1 MAVRFNSIDH
11 IRSFRS
17 VSLTF
22 GFVRRKIF
30 ALATPVMDNRTAMRP
45 PRPVHFQP
53 LRAVSAFL
61 LGAIAF
67 LPFAE
72 ATPSQADVV
81 LRNAVIIDGSG
92 GPAVRGDV
100 AISGDRIVAVGSV
113 PFSAPTEIDLQGRIL
128 APGFIDVHTHVEDLA
143 DVPAAEN
150 FIRMGVTTLVTGNC
164 GGSALD
170 VAEFFRELEAARPS
184 LNLATLIGHNTVRA
198 QVMGGSFARPPT
210 AAELDQMRTLV
221 AAGMRD
227 GAVGLSTGLIYLPGT
242 FARTEEIV
250 ALAKVAAESGGLY
263 ASHMRYE
270 NARILEAIEEAL
282 TIGRAAGTPVQISHI
297 KLSTPAAWGLTQPV
311 IERLDR
317 ARAEGIQ
324 VAHDQYLYTASST
337 SLGTTIPDF
346 AREGGRGRLRERLD
360 DPAERDRIRAE
371 MKATLQRGQRSDYT
385 YAVIANFTEDPS
397 LNGMSVPEAA
407 RKLYGSDSLEAQLD
421 TILQVELRGGASA
434 VFHGMSEPNL
444 REFLTLPLTM
454 IASDSGARRL
464 GVGVPH
470 PRGYGNNVRFLAH
483 YVRDERLMS
492 LEEAVR
498 RMTDLPARQFPLG
511 QRGLIRV
518 GFVADLVSFDLDRLA
533 TQSTFRD
540 PHHYAEGMDHVIVA
554 GQFVIRDGTLTGH
567 RPGRTVRREARI
579 LPTP

>member
-1 MAVRFNSIDH
+1 M
-11 IRSFRS
+11 
-17 VSLTF
+17 VSLLLLAD
-22 GFVRRKIF
+22 VRRILIF
-30 ALATPVMDNRTAMRP
+30 AFVAGVIMA
-45 PRPVHFQP
+45 
-53 LRAVSAFL
+53 
-61 LGAIAF
+61 
-67 LPFAE
+67 LPCRLPAAPAHGE
-72 ATPSQADVV
+72 TIHGADVV
-81 LRNAVIIDGSG
+81 LRNAMVIDGSG

-100 AISGDRIVAVGSV
+100 AIAGDRIVAVGAV
-113 PFSAPTEIDLQGRIL
+113 PFSAAAEVDLGGRIL

-143 DVPAAEN
+143 EVPLAEN

-170 VAEFFRELEAARPS
+170 VAGFFKELEAARPS

-210 AAELDQMRTLV
+210 AVELDQMRTLV

-242 FARTEEIV
+242 FARTDEIV
-250 ALAKVAAESGGLY
+250 ALARVAAASGGLY

-282 TIGRAAGTPVQISHI
+282 TIGRTAGMPVQISHL
-297 KLSTPAAWGLTQPV
+297 KLSSPAAWGLAQPV
-311 IERLDR
+311 IERLAR
-317 ARAEGIQ
+317 ARADGIH

-337 SLGTTIPDF
+337 SLGTTIPDS
-346 AREGGRGRLRERLD
+346 AREGGRDRLRERLD
-360 DPAERDRIRAE
+360 DPAGRERIRAE
-371 MKATLQRGQRSDYT
+371 MKATLRRGQRTDFA
-385 YAVIANFTEDPS
+385 YAVIANCAADPS
-397 LNGMSVPEAA
+397 LNGLSVPEAA
-407 RKLYGSDSLEAQLD
+407 RRLSGSDTLEAQLD
-421 TILQVELRGGASA
+421 AILQIELRGGASA

-444 REFLTLPLTM
+444 REFLALPLTM
-454 IASDSGARRL
+454 IASDAGARRF
-464 GVGVPH
+464 GEGVPH

-492 LEEAVR
+492 VEEAVR

-511 QRGLIRV
+511 QRGLIRP
-518 GFVADLVSFDLDRLA
+518 GFIADLVVFDLARLA

-554 GQFVIRDGTLTGH
+554 GQFVIRDGALTGV
-567 RPGRTVRREARI
+567 RPGRIVRREARV
-579 LPTP
+579 LPMP

>member
-1 MAVRFNSIDH
+1 
-11 IRSFRS
+11 
-17 VSLTF
+17 
-22 GFVRRKIF
+22 
-30 ALATPVMDNRTAMRP
+30 MDNRTAMRP

-360 DPAERDRIRAE
+360 DPAARDRIRAE

-421 TILQVELRGGASA
+421 TIQSITRVEKM
-434 VFHGMSEPNL
+434 VEKC
-444 REFLTLPLTM
+444 
-454 IASDSGARRL
+454 
-464 GVGVPH
+464 
-470 PRGYGNNVRFLAH
+470 PR
-483 YVRDERLMS
+483 
-492 LEEAVR
+492 
-498 RMTDLPARQFPLG
+498 Q
-511 QRGLIRV
+511 Q
-518 GFVADLVSFDLDRLA
+518 
-533 TQSTFRD
+533 
-540 PHHYAEGMDHVIVA
+540 
-554 GQFVIRDGTLTGH
+554 
-567 RPGRTVRREARI
+567 
-579 LPTP
+579 

>member
-1 MAVRFNSIDH
+1 MPVSRSVRFSP
-11 IRSFRS
+11 R
-17 VSLTF
+17 
-22 GFVRRKIF
+22 F
-30 ALATPVMDNRTAMRP
+30 AVAALFWCAASYLPV
-45 PRPVHFQP
+45 
-53 LRAVSAFL
+53 
-61 LGAIAF
+61 
-67 LPFAE
+67 AE
-72 ATPSQADVV
+72 AAPARADVV

-92 GPAVRGDV
+92 APAIRGDV

-113 PFSAPTEIDLQGRIL
+113 PFSAPTEVDLRGRIL

-143 DVPAAEN
+143 EVPAAEN

-170 VAEFFRELEAARPS
+170 VAEFFRKLEASRPS

-221 AAGMRD
+221 AAAMRD

-242 FARTEEIV
+242 FARTDEIV
-250 ALAKVAAESGGLY
+250 ALAKVSAESGGLY

-282 TIGRAAGTPVQISHI
+282 TIGREAGTPVQISHI

-311 IERLDR
+311 IERLAR
-317 ARAEGIQ
+317 ARAEGVQ

-371 MKATLQRGQRSDYT
+371 MRATLQRGQRTDYT

-407 RKLYGSDSLEAQLD
+407 RKLYGNDSLDAQLD

-444 REFLTLPLTM
+444 RAFLALPLTM
-454 IASDSGARRL
+454 IASDSGARRM

-483 YVRDERLMS
+483 YVRDEQLMS

-511 QRGLIRV
+511 QRGLVRV
-518 GFVADLVSFDLDRLA
+518 GFIADLVSFDLGRLA

-540 PHHYAEGMDHVIVA
+540 PHHYAEGMDHVLVA
-554 GQFVIRDGTLTGH
+554 GQFVIRDGTVTGL
-567 RPGRTVRREARI
+567 RPGRTVRREARVTS
-579 LPTP
+579 TP

>member
-1 MAVRFNSIDH
+1 MPVS
-11 IRSFRS
+11 RS
-17 VSLTF
+17 VQS
-22 GFVRRKIF
+22 F
-30 ALATPVMDNRTAMRP
+30 ARFAVAALLWCAAAYLPV
-45 PRPVHFQP
+45 
-53 LRAVSAFL
+53 
-61 LGAIAF
+61 
-67 LPFAE
+67 AE
-72 ATPSQADVV
+72 AAPARADVV

-92 GPAVRGDV
+92 SPAVRGDV

-113 PFSAPTEIDLQGRIL
+113 PFSAPTEVDLRGRIL

-143 DVPAAEN
+143 EFPAAEN

-170 VAEFFRELEAARPS
+170 VAEFFRELEASRPS

-221 AAGMRD
+221 AAAMRD

-242 FARTEEIV
+242 FARTDEIV

-282 TIGRAAGTPVQISHI
+282 TIGREAGTPVQISHI

-311 IERLDR
+311 IERLAR
-317 ARAEGIQ
+317 ARAEGVQ

-371 MKATLQRGQRSDYT
+371 MRATLQRGQRTDYT

-407 RKLYGSDSLEAQLD
+407 RKLYGNDSLDAQLD

-444 REFLTLPLTM
+444 RAFLALPLTM
-454 IASDSGARRL
+454 IASDSGARRM

-483 YVRDERLMS
+483 YVRDEQLMS

-511 QRGLIRV
+511 QRGLVRV
-518 GFVADLVSFDLDRLA
+518 GFIADLVSFHPGRLA

-540 PHHYAEGMDHVIVA
+540 PHHYAEGMDHVLVA
-554 GQFVIRDGTLTGH
+554 GQFVIRDGTVTGL
-567 RPGRTVRREARI
+567 RPGRTVRREARVTS
-579 LPTP
+579 TP